1 MDIMP
6 WLVTAIME
14 NGSDESAASVTAAQ
28 VVAEGHHPQINK
40 SAETASMNL
49 MTLRY

>member
-28 VVAEGHHPQINK
+28 VVAEGHPQINK